1 MYSKTRNTI
10 TEQSD
15 SLIDLLVGQCSDL
28 ESLLKLARQEATAA
42 ENDDFDGLLRIVSER
57 ATLGERLESYHR
69 QIADLRRS
77 MGASA
82 EGVIKSNLAEESVR
96 LALAIQGQDSN
107 NKQLLRATHA
117 KQQEAI
123 VRLENG
129 RRSSVAYLSEGRLG
143 GLNCDRRA

>member
-1 MYSKTRNTI
+1 MYSKPRNPI
-10 TEQSD
+10 TAQAD

-28 ESLLKLARQEATAA
+28 EGLLKLARQEATAA
-42 ENDDFDGLLRIVSER
+42 ERDDFDGLLRIVSER

-69 QIADLRRS
+69 QIADLRNT

-82 EGVIKSNLAEESVR
+82 EQVIAGNVAEESVR
-96 LALAIQGQDSN
+96 LALAIQTQDSN
-107 NKQLLRATHA
+107 NNQLLRATHA

-129 RRSSVAYLSEGRLG
+129 RRGSVAYLSEGRLG

>member
-10 TEQSD
+10 NAQSD

-28 ESLLKLARQEATAA
+28 EALLRLARQEATAA

-69 QIADLRRS
+69 QIADLRNS

-82 EGVIKSNLAEESVR
+82 EQIIRSNVAAESVR
-96 LALAIQGQDSN
+96 LALAIQTQDLN
-107 NKQLLRATHA
+107 NTQLLRATHA
-117 KQQEAI
+117 KQQDALI
-123 VRLENG
+123 RLENG
-129 RRSSVAYLSEGRLG
+129 RKGSVAYLSEGRLG

>member
-1 MYSKTRNTI
+1 MHSRTRQTI

-28 ESLLKLARQEATAA
+28 ESLLKLARKEATAA

-69 QIADLRRS
+69 QIADLRKS

-82 EGVIKSNLAEESVR
+82 ERVIESNIAEESVR
-96 LALAIQGQDSN
+96 LALAIQSQDSSN
-107 NKQLLRATHA
+107 RQLLSAAQA

-123 VRLENG
+123 IRLENG
-129 RRSSVAYLSEGRLG
+129 RRGSVAYLSEGRLG

>member
-1 MYSKTRNTI
+1 VNSQTRQTV
-10 TEQSD
+10 TAKSD

-28 ESLLKLARQEATAA
+28 EALLKLARQEATAA

-57 ATLGERLESYHR
+57 ATLGERLEAYHR
-69 QIADLRRS
+69 QIAELR
-77 MGASA
+77 ASIGTRA
-82 EGVIKSNLAEESVR
+82 EHVIQSNLAEESVR
-96 LALAIQGQDSN
+96 LALAIQNQDST
-107 NKQLLRATHA
+107 NKQLLSAAHV

-129 RRSSVAYLSEGRLG
+129 RRGSVAYLSEGRLG